1 MKLKVFVDRLS
12 QPARAILIFCKMN
25 GIEFEEVSLDIT
37 KREHMKPEFKAIN
50 PMGQVPAIVYG
61 DFQLFESHAILIFLA
76 GLFGVP
82 DHWYPADIYQRAK
95 TQCVLDWHHSNLR
108 SGAAPYVY
116 HSVLAPVFDAFSP
129 VFGDTTNPQAAAQAD
144 KLLGASLSQI
154 ESLWLKGDGT
164 FLHGAAQPSIAD
176 LSLVCEL
183 MQLQLV
189 DEKDRERI
197 LGPHKKIME
206 WIENTKNATKPHFD
220 EVSERLYQVKAMLQK
235 QRTSG

>member
-12 QPARAILIFCKMN
+12 QPARAILIFCKVN
-25 GIEFEEVSLDIT
+25 GIEFEEVSVDIA
-37 KREHMKPEFKAIN
+37 KREHVKPEYKAIN
-50 PMGQVPAIVYG
+50 PMGKVPAIAYG

-108 SGAAPYVY
+108 SGAAPYIY
-116 HSVLAPVFDAFSP
+116 NTVLAPVFGVP
-129 VFGDTTNPQAAAQAD
+129 TNPQAAAQAD
-144 KLLGASLSQI
+144 KLLAASLSQI

-183 MQLQLV
+183 MQLELV

-197 LGPHKKIME
+197 LGPHKKILE

-220 EVSERLYQVKAMLQK
+220 EVSGKLYQAKAIFQK

>member
-1 MKLKVFVDRLS
+1 MKLKVFVDRMS
-12 QPARAILIFCKMN
+12 QPSRAILIFCKVN
-25 GIEFEEVSLDIT
+25 GIEFEEVSVDIA
-37 KREHMKPEFKAIN
+37 KREHVKPEYKAIN
-50 PMGQVPAIVYG
+50 PMGKVPAIAYG

-108 SGAAPYVY
+108 SGAAPYIY
-116 HSVLAPVFDAFSP
+116 NTVLAPVFGVP
-129 VFGDTTNPQAAAQAD
+129 TNPQAAAQAD
-144 KLLGASLSQI
+144 KLLAASLSQI

-176 LSLVCEL
+176 LSLVCEI
-183 MQLQLV
+183 MQLELV
-189 DEKDRERI
+189 DDKERERI
-197 LGPHKKIME
+197 LGPHKKILE

-220 EVSERLYQVKAMLQK
+220 EVSGKLYQAKAIFQK

>member
-12 QPARAILIFCKMN
+12 QPARAILIFCKAN

-37 KREHMKPEFKAIN
+37 KREHKKPEFKAIN

-61 DFQLFESHAILIFLA
+61 DFQLFESHAILMFLA

-108 SGAAPYVY
+108 SGAAPYIY
-116 HSVLAPVFDAFSP
+116 NTVLAPVFGVP
-129 VFGDTTNPQAAAQAD
+129 TNPQAAAQAD
-144 KLLGASLSQI
+144 KLLAASLSHI

-176 LSLVCEL
+176 LGLVCEI
-183 MQLQLV
+183 MQLELV

-197 LGPHKKIME
+197 LGPHKKILE

-220 EVSERLYQVKAMLQK
+220 EVSEKLYQAKAIFQK